1 MGTQIA
7 PHTHTERHT
16 HMKSALVAVLAAP
29 ALTITGLFFVAPASA
44 SPGWQNDVLCSSNIA
59 YRNAHK
65 ALCTDISIGSHGG
78 GGGYQEPEA
87 EPASDGGAGGGSTG
101 GGGSE
106 GSGGGGGDSE

>member
-1 MGTQIA
+1 
-7 PHTHTERHT
+7 
-16 HMKSALVAVLAAP
+16 MKSALVAVLAAP

-65 ALCTDISIGSHGG
+65 ALCADISIGSHGG

-87 EPASDGGAGGGSTG
+87 EPDSDGGAGGGSTG